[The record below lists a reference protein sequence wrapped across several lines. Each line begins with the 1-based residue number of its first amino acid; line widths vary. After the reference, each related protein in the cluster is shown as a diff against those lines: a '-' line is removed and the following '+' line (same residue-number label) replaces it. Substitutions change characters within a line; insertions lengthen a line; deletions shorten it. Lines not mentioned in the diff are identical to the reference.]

1 MFDVSIS
8 IENNQV
14 LGKLIIDSYFFE
26 PTKYEYAFYLYK
38 DGERIDVVWYKKS
51 MEVVF
56 NIEGKTGLFFV
67 KAFIKDI
74 EQGNTR
80 NFNSEKVIIE

>member
-8 IENNQV
+8 IDNNQA
-14 LGKLIIDSYFFE
+14 LGKLIVDSYFFE

-51 MEVVF
+51 MEVAF
-56 NIEGKTGLFFV
+56 NIENKTGLFFI

-80 NFNSEKVIIE
+80 NFNSEKVLIE